1 MYHRIRHWAEAH
13 ERRLSFL
20 ALVGGFIFDNLTLNR
35 TDVWWDNIL
44 ILFYILVVGA
54 CIVLLGKD
62 VGASRQ
68 ARLIARTQ
76 EFAPFVMQFA
86 LGGLFSVFF
95 VFYSRSGSFETSWPF
110 LIFLFGMLIG
120 NEFFRNRYSRLPF
133 QIAVYFVTVF
143 SYMTFLLPILTKRM
157 GDGVFFASTIV
168 SVMLMF
174 VFVRILERMGGE
186 RVRESRM
193 HARRNVIAMT
203 IVFVVLYVNNII
215 PPLPLALKAGG
226 VYHNVTQTGKT
237 YILEDEARSWRDRLS
252 LTPTVHIMK
261 GETLSVYSAVFSPTA
276 LNVKVVHH
284 WQYYNE
290 TTGKWESKAKVS
302 YPIVG
307 GKDGG
312 YRGYS
317 LKTNVT
323 EGLWRIDIET
333 VDGRVIGR
341 LKRHVVVVPS
351 PVSRVR
357 TITN

>member
-1 MYHRIRHWAEAH
+1 MYHRMRDWVETH

-20 ALVGGFIFDNLTLNR
+20 ALLGGFAFDNLTLTR
-35 TDVWWDNIL
+35 TDVWWDNLL
-44 ILFYILVVGA
+44 ILFYILVAGM
-54 CIVLLGKD
+54 CIVILGKD
-62 VGASRQ
+62 VSASSR
-68 ARLIARTQ
+68 ARLIARMQ
-76 EFAPFVMQFA
+76 EFVPFVMQFA

-110 LIFLFGMLIG
+110 LMLLFGMLIG

-143 SYMTFLLPILTKRM
+143 SYMTFLVPIITKKM
-157 GDGVFFASTIV
+157 GDGIFFASTIL
-168 SVMLMF
+168 SMLFMYLF
-174 VFVRILERMGGE
+174 LRILERIGGE
-186 RVRESRM
+186 RVKESRM
-193 HARRNVIAMT
+193 HARRNVIAIT
-203 IVFVVLYVNNII
+203 ILFVVLYANNII

-237 YILEDEARSWRDRLS
+237 YVLEDEARGWRDRLS
-252 LTPTVHIMK
+252 ITPTIHIMK

-284 WQYYNE
+284 WQFYNE
-290 TTGKWESKAKVS
+290 TIGKWESKAKVS

-317 LKTNVT
+317 LKTNVS

-341 LKRHVVVVPS
+341 MKRRVVIVQS